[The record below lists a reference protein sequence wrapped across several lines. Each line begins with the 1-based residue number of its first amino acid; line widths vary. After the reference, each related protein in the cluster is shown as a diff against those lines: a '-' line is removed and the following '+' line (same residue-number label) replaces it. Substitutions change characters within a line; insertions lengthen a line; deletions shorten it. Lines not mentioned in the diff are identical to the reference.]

1 MEQENKKQ
9 AAFDP
14 LDMNN
19 YKIEKLPKMEKSTF
33 EKWMARVGGPLAIV
47 AFILVY
53 WVVDIPFIDN
63 LKQTDFIPAEEVVV
77 AEPTD
82 AQDAEVEATEVVDVT
97 ATQQSADQSAE
108 AEVEPL
114 TEAETTTEQSGA
126 PTEAEE
132 ILATEEAAL
141 QTEAAQIEELP
152 TTPEPIKAEAT
163 AEKAAAKP
171 DESLK
176 KAVKFIEENGWSD
189 FTRANYAML
198 AIFIAAIILWIT
210 EPIPNYLTALLVILG
225 IVLTEVTTQK
235 VAFATLGHPVMW
247 LNILSFVLASML
259 VKTRVAKRLAL
270 WFVLRFGHSASGVFF
285 SFVIINVI
293 LSAFISATT
302 VKAAILLPIFMVV
315 AAVYGASQGNR
326 NNFGRNIVL
335 QNLFQ
340 VNIGAS
346 GFLTGSGANLLA
358 ASLIGGAIGLDSIG
372 YMDWFNAAFP
382 LAIILLIIGWFVGT
396 KIIFPIPKEQR
407 KPQIEGGLVRLRE
420 ELDSMG
426 KMTTEEYK
434 AVAIFVGVLGM
445 WATTDILHSIDATTV
460 AFIGAVIALLPG
472 VGVVKWNDVDI
483 PWHLMLF
490 SAGAYAIG
498 AGLDAT
504 ALPKTMV
511 DVLFNSLGVSEATPF
526 WVLYLVL
533 TGMMLF
539 SALLFQSKT
548 MRALI
553 FVPIAIGVAQK
564 YGYEVMSLAFP
575 VALLIEHV
583 YVLPFNSKPAALL
596 YTTNHYSWSD
606 TFKYGFTM
614 MLIGWGMIILW
625 GETVLRWLGH
635 TPNGLF

>member
-1 MEQENKKQ
+1 MKEQAQ
-9 AAFDP
+9 QQTATFDP

-19 YKIEKLPKMEKSTF
+19 YKIEKLPKMKKSTF
-33 EKWMARVGGPLAIV
+33 EKWMARLGGPLAII

-53 WVVDIPFIDN
+53 WVVDISFIDN
-63 LKQTDFIPAEEVVV
+63 LKESDFIPAEVVV
-77 AEPTD
+77 EQADGTS
-82 AQDAEVEATEVVDVT
+82 VT
-97 ATQQSADQSAE
+97 MQ
-108 AEVEPL
+108 P
-114 TEAETTTEQSGA
+114 A
-126 PTEAEE
+126 PD
-132 ILATEEAAL
+132 
-141 QTEAAQIEELP
+141 
-152 TTPEPIKAEAT
+152 K
-163 AEKAAAKP
+163 
-171 DESLK
+171 SLK
-176 KAVKFIEENGWSD
+176 KAVKFIEENGFED

-198 AIFIAAIILWIT
+198 AIFLAAIILWIT
-210 EPIPNYLTALLVILG
+210 EAIPNYLTALLVILG
-225 IVLTEVTTQK
+225 LVLTEVTSQK
-235 VAFATLGHPVMW
+235 EAFAQLGHPVMW

-259 VKTRVAKRLAL
+259 VKTRAARRLAL
-270 WFVLRFGHSASGVFF
+270 WFVLRFGHSASGVFL
-285 SFVIINVI
+285 SFLIINVI

-315 AAVYGASQGNR
+315 AAVYGASNGKR

-358 ASLIGGAIGLDSIG
+358 ASLIGGALGITSIS
-372 YMDWFNAAFP
+372 YTDWFVAAFP
-382 LAIILLIIGWFVGT
+382 LALLLLFVGWWVGT
-396 KIIFPIPKEQR
+396 RLIFPIPKEER
-407 KPQIEGGLVRLRE
+407 IPQIEGGLAKLRV

-426 KMTTEEYK
+426 KMNFEEVK
-434 AVAIFVGVLGM
+434 SIAIFVGVLAL
-445 WATTDILHSIDATTV
+445 WATDKLHGIDATTV

-504 ALPKTMV
+504 ALPKSMV
-511 DVLFNSLGVSEATPF
+511 DVLFNSLGVTENTPF
-526 WVLYLVL
+526 WVLYLLL
-533 TGMMLF
+533 TAMMLF

-553 FVPIAIGVAQK
+553 FIPIAIGVAQK
-564 YGYEVMSLAFP
+564 FGYPIMSLAFP

-583 YVLPFNSKPAALL
+583 YVFPFNSKPAALL

-606 TFKYGFTM
+606 TFRFGITM
-614 MLIGWGMIILW
+614 MLIGWAMIILW
-625 GETVLRWLGH
+625 GETVLRWLGY
-635 TPNGLF
+635 TEGLFF